1 MAVVNIPYG
10 GQMVGIE
17 VPDFAM
23 ESTQSDILLQA
34 QKQTD
39 ALQSIASKMGAQ
51 INADQQST
59 KKITD
64 TLRQASDRSDRS
76 YRMSIEDLAK
86 GIQRPL
92 TDAMRLSGKEKFS
105 ELIGRGGIFGT
116 LGLTTIGAQ
125 IGTLIG
131 ILEEFGSSLNAL
143 RRTGAGLGM
152 DFVELRTQAATVGLG
167 METLAKVVTENGPA
181 IRMLGD
187 NMVDSTNNFIS
198 FQREMQDA
206 TRNAGYFG
214 LSANEMAAFLVDEL
228 ELRRMESGERLMEAR
243 ARAEVIDSLQENLKL
258 NEIAASIT
266 GEDIQDR
273 IRLRNEF
280 RRQAVVAAAAR
291 NLDEAQMA
299 AQNKLVEGFN
309 QLGPTVGPVLSAA
322 LTNMVAGLAP
332 DMGNEDFTQ
341 LAAGLAARGVD
352 IRTFLEEGVAN
363 VQAGLDPTLIE
374 ANAIA
379 LAGQIRN
386 IEFSASDLA
395 QAQAGVPSALLAIQA
410 SVETF
415 SDGTDDVN
423 TALERLQTGLNN
435 FARALENGDLSASRI
450 QLDSEIIGEQVRVGI
465 MNGFLNAFN
474 VDDVTNSGL
483 GRLMAGMQA
492 ATEPDGA
499 FTGFINAMIQGTTL
513 LSGAQ
518 FIAGVAGIGN
528 NDTLDHIINALGP
541 AAMMLFSGGTG
552 LFERARMGPGGGP
565 AGGARDAARAS
576 IRDQMNPN
584 SPSFM
589 GSSAFSQLMPALAG
603 AGLGAAAMA
612 ATVDSGSLATALRET
627 FTDSDPMPVR
637 IVSSAI
643 PFGPNNN

>member
-10 GQMVGIE
+10 GQMVGVE

-23 ESTQSDILLQA
+23 ESTQSDILSQA

-39 ALQSIASKMGAQ
+39 ALQSIAGKMGVEIATE
-51 INADQQST
+51 QQST

-64 TLRQASDRSDRS
+64 TIKQTSDRSDRVS
-76 YRMSIEDLAK
+76 RMSANDLAK

-92 TDAMRLSGKEKFS
+92 TNAMKLSGKEKLS
-105 ELIGRGGIFGT
+105 DLIGRGGILGT
-116 LGLTTIGAQ
+116 LGLGTIGAQ
-125 IGTLIG
+125 IGTLVG

-181 IRMLGD
+181 IRLLGD

-206 TRNAGYFG
+206 TRQAGYFG
-214 LSANEMAAFLVDEL
+214 LGANEMAAFLVDEL
-228 ELRRMESGERLMEAR
+228 ELRRMESGARLSEAS
-243 ARAEVIDSLQENLKL
+243 ARAEVIDSLKENLKL

-280 RRQAVVAAAAR
+280 RRQAVVAAASR
-291 NLDEAQMA
+291 NLDEDQLA

-309 QLGPTVGPVLSAA
+309 QLGPTVGPVISAA
-322 LTNMVAGLAP
+322 LTNMIAGLAP

-352 IRTFLEEGVAN
+352 LRTFLEEGVAN
-363 VQAGLDPTLIE
+363 VQAGLDPAQIE
-374 ANAIA
+374 ANSIA
-379 LAGQIRN
+379 LAGQIKN

-410 SVETF
+410 SVEGF

-423 TALERLQTGLNN
+423 TALELLETGLTN
-435 FARALENGDLSASRI
+435 FATALENGDLSASSIR
-450 QLDSEIIGEQVRVGI
+450 LDSEIIGEQVRVGI

-483 GRLMAGMQA
+483 GRLMSGMMS

-499 FTGFINAMIQGTTL
+499 FTSFINAMIQGTTL

-518 FIAGVAGIGN
+518 FIGGIAGIGN

-541 AAMMLFSGGTG
+541 AAMMLFSGGAG
-552 LFERARMGPGGGP
+552 LFDRARLGSSGGP
-565 AGGARDAARAS
+565 AGGVRGAARAS

-589 GSSAFSQLMPALAG
+589 GSSNFSQLMPALAG

-612 ATVDSGSLATALRET
+612 ATVDSGSLATALRAA
-627 FTDSDPMPVR
+627 FTESEPMPVR
-637 IVSSAI
+637 IVSSAV
-643 PFGPNNN
+643 PFGSSTN

>member
-1 MAVVNIPYG
+1 MAVINIPYG

-23 ESTQSDILLQA
+23 EATQSDILSQVQRQNDTLQA
-34 QKQTD
+34 IASRMGVEAAATQQQTKEITQTLKQTSD
-39 ALQSIASKMGAQ
+39 
-51 INADQQST
+51 NNN
-59 KKITD
+59 D
-64 TLRQASDRSDRS
+64 TNRKAMQ
-76 YRMSIEDLAK
+76 DLAAGLQK
-86 GIQRPL
+86 PL
-92 TDAMRLSGKEKFS
+92 TQAMSLSGKEKFS
-105 ELIGRGGIFGT
+105 DLIGRGGIMGT

-125 IGTLIG
+125 LGTLVG
-131 ILEEFGSSLNAL
+131 ILEEFGSSLSAL

-187 NMVDSTNNFIS
+187 NMVDSTNNFVQ

-214 LSANEMAAFLVDEL
+214 MSANEMAAFLVDEL
-228 ELRRMESGERLMEAR
+228 ELRRMESGERLTEAN
-243 ARAEVIDSLQENLKL
+243 ARAEVIESLKENLKL

-280 RRQAVVAAAAR
+280 RRQAVVAVAAR
-291 NLDEAQMA
+291 NLNEDQLQ
-299 AQNKLVEGFN
+299 AQNKLIEGFN

-352 IRTFLEEGVAN
+352 IRSFLEEGVAN
-363 VQAGLDPTLIE
+363 VQAGMDPTQIE

-379 LAGQIRN
+379 LAGQIKN

-395 QAQAGVPSALLAIQA
+395 QAQAGVPSAMLAIQA
-410 SVETF
+410 SAEVF
-415 SDGTDDVN
+415 SDGTDDVA
-423 TALERLQTGLNN
+423 TALDRLKTGLIN
-435 FARALENGDLSASRI
+435 FAEALDNGDLSASAI
-450 QLDSEIIGEQVRVGI
+450 QLDSNIIGEQVRAGI
-465 MNGFLNAFN
+465 MDGFLDAFN

-483 GRLMAGMQA
+483 GKLMEGMKD
-492 ATEPDGA
+492 ATSPSGA
-499 FTGFINAMIQGTTL
+499 FTSFMNAMIQGTTL

-518 FIAGVAGIGN
+518 FIGGIAGLGN

-541 AAMMLFSGGTG
+541 AAMALFSGGAG
-552 LFERARMGPGGGP
+552 LFNSARGGD
-565 AGGARDAARAS
+565 ATARQS

-584 SPSFM
+584 SSSFM
-589 GSSAFSQLMPALAG
+589 GNQSFSQLLPMLAG

-612 ATVDSGSLATALRET
+612 TVDSTSLAEALRDT
-627 FTDSDPMPVR
+627 FTDADPMPVR

>member
-1 MAVVNIPYG
+1 MAVINIPYG

-23 ESTQSDILLQA
+23 EATQSDILSQVQRQNDTLQA
-34 QKQTD
+34 IASRMGVEAAATQQQTKEITQTLKQT
-39 ALQSIASKMGAQ
+39 
-51 INADQQST
+51 
-59 KKITD
+59 
-64 TLRQASDRSDRS
+64 SDNNNDSNRKA
-76 YRMSIEDLAK
+76 MQDLAA
-86 GIQRPL
+86 GLQRPL
-92 TDAMRLSGKEKFS
+92 TQAMSLSGKEKFS
-105 ELIGRGGIFGT
+105 DLIGRGGIMGT

-125 IGTLIG
+125 LGTLVG
-131 ILEEFGSSLNAL
+131 ILEEFGSSLSAL

-152 DFVELRTQAATVGLG
+152 DFVDLRTQAATVGLG

-187 NMVDSTNNFIS
+187 NMVDSTNNFVI
-198 FQREMQDA
+198 FQREMQAA

-214 LSANEMAAFLVDEL
+214 MSANEMAAFLVDEL
-228 ELRRMESGERLMEAR
+228 ELRRMESGERLTEADAR
-243 ARAEVIDSLQENLKL
+243 ADVIESLQKNLKL

-280 RRQAVVAAAAR
+280 RRQAVVAVAAR
-291 NLDEAQMA
+291 NLNEDQLQ
-299 AQNKLVEGFN
+299 AQNKLIEGFN

-352 IRTFLEEGVAN
+352 IRSFLEEGVAN
-363 VQAGLDPTLIE
+363 VQAGMDPTQIE

-395 QAQAGVPSALLAIQA
+395 QAQAGVPSALLAVQA
-410 SVETF
+410 SAEVF
-415 SDGTDDVN
+415 SDGTADVA
-423 TALERLQTGLNN
+423 TALLRLEEGLID
-435 FARALENGDLSASRI
+435 FAEALDNGDLSASAI
-450 QLDSEIIGEQVRVGI
+450 QLDSNIIGEQVRAGI
-465 MNGFLNAFN
+465 MDGFLNAFN

-483 GRLMAGMQA
+483 GRLMEGMMD
-492 ATEPDGA
+492 ATAPNGA
-499 FTGFINAMIQGTTL
+499 FTGFMNAMIQGTTL

-518 FIAGVAGIGN
+518 FIGGIAGLGN

-541 AAMMLFSGGTG
+541 AAMALFSGGAG
-552 LFERARMGPGGGP
+552 LFNSARTGD
-565 AGGARDAARAS
+565 ATARQS

-584 SPSFM
+584 SSSFM
-589 GSSAFSQLMPALAG
+589 GSQSFSQLLPMLAG

-612 ATVDSGSLATALRET
+612 TVDSTSLAEALRQT
-627 FTDSDPMPVR
+627 FTEADPMPVR